1 MKLLL
6 SNNMTIPFDRRR
18 FLQALAGA
26 GALELALPH
35 GGARAQVI
43 AKPRFNANPFS
54 LGIASGYPRPD
65 GVVLWTRLAP
75 APHTSSGGM
84 TRDSV
89 AVRWE
94 IAEDDRMR
102 RIVASGSERADAAWA
117 HSVHVEVKGLR
128 PARPYWYRFMAGDA
142 TSAIGRTRTA
152 PPADAQAARLRFAF
166 ASCQQYEQG
175 YYGAY
180 RHLVADDPDLVL
192 FLGDYIYES
201 SWGRDHVR
209 RHGAREAKTLV
220 EYRAR
225 YALYKSDADLQAA
238 HAVAPWI
245 VTWDDHEV
253 ENDYANDR
261 SENND
266 DPEWFLARRAAA
278 YKAFYEHMPLPRSA
292 LPSGAHARIHARVHF
307 GRLATFHVLDD
318 RQYRSPQ
325 ACPRPG
331 RGGSNTVDIADCADL
346 ADPARTLLGLD
357 QENWLHGGL
366 AESTTR
372 WNILAQQ
379 SVMAQVDQKPGPGR
393 RAWTDAWDGYA
404 PARRR
409 LLDFIA
415 GRKVANPVVL
425 GGDVHMFYVNDLKSD
440 FDNAASPVIASEFV
454 GTSITSQARSQ
465 ESVLRLLPDN
475 PHIRFADSR
484 YRGYTRVDVT
494 PQRMT
499 VDLRAM
505 DSVTTPTASCATL
518 ASFVVENGRPGPQ
531 RT

>member
-1 MKLLL
+1 MPAP
-6 SNNMTIPFDRRR
+6 IDRRR
-18 FLQALAGA
+18 FLQALTGA
-26 GALELALPH
+26 GVATLVLPH
-35 GGARAQVI
+35 GSARAQLPQLQSR
-43 AKPRFNANPFS
+43 PRFSTNPFS
-54 LGIASGYPRPD
+54 LGIASGHPSSS

-75 APHTSSGGM
+75 AANTPGGGM
-84 TRDSV
+84 TGDST

-94 IAEDDRMR
+94 IAEDDGMK
-102 RIVASGSERADAAWA
+102 RIIASGTEAAEAAWA
-117 HSVHVEVKGLR
+117 HSVHVEVQGLQ

-142 TSAIGRTRTA
+142 VSAVGRTRTA
-152 PPADAQAARLRFAF
+152 PDTGAQTDRLRFAF

-180 RHLVADDPDLVL
+180 RHVVADDPDLVL
-192 FLGDYIYES
+192 FLGDYIYEA

-209 RHGAREAKTLV
+209 RHGSREAKTLID
-220 EYRAR
+220 YRMR
-225 YALYKSDADLQAA
+225 YALYKSDTDLQAA
-238 HAVAPWI
+238 HTIAPWI
-245 VTWDDHEV
+245 ITWDDHEV

-292 LPSGAHARIHARVHF
+292 MPSGPNARIHARIAY
-307 GRLATFHVLDD
+307 GDLATFHVLDD

-331 RGGSNTVDIADCADL
+331 RGGSNTVYATECAEL
-346 ADPARTLLGLD
+346 ADPARTLLGAE
-357 QENWLHGGL
+357 QENWLEAGL
-366 AESTTR
+366 GASRTR

-379 SVMAQVDQKPGPGR
+379 SVMAQVDQRPGPGR
-393 RAWTDAWDGYA
+393 RAWTDAWDGY
-404 PARRR
+404 PLARKR

-415 GRKVANPVVL
+415 GRKVPNPVAL
-425 GGDVHMFYVNDLKSD
+425 GGDVHMFYVNDLKAD
-440 FDNAASPVIASEFV
+440 FDNAASPTVASEFV
-454 GTSITSQARSQ
+454 GTSITSQSRSQ
-465 ESVLRLLPDN
+465 ESVRRLLPDN

-484 YRGYTRVDVT
+484 YRGYTRVELT
-494 PQRMT
+494 PGRMA

-505 DSVTTPTASCATL
+505 ENVASPDAPCSTL

-531 RT
+531 KA